1 MKFAGIYIGE
11 PSKRSAEEVCCRSNV
26 CSKLETEK
34 SNDPVPQLT
43 LGATSTQAL
52 HPAICGR
59 RAITNVSL
67 EEQAR
72 SALQLA
78 EVLFRDT
85 YATWFENDGR
95 AERPGLKGLAVF
107 GSHLHLSTSHQ
118 VAVAHWRF

>member
-26 CSKLETEK
+26 CSKLETAK

-59 RAITNVSL
+59 RAIANVSL
-67 EEQAR
+67 EEQTR

-78 EVLFRDT
+78 AVLFRDT
-85 YATWFENDGR
+85 YEKEKLLRVKPPAQACTFD
-95 AERPGLKGLAVF
+95 PGQPG
-107 GSHLHLSTSHQ
+107 T
-118 VAVAHWRF
+118 